1 MFGQKRKMIDALNL
15 SVIADGVAGR
25 HGWPPDRV
33 KSAENEYRRFLY
45 LLMLCPHQTLTP
57 WSDDLDLFWHEHI
70 LHTER
75 YAADCQHLFGRFINH
90 DPTISKRPV
99 GEITAKLQTIWA
111 YHRTFMDIGLAKTTH
126 LGTGQPLHL
135 WPRSG
140 PSYPLKPHALG
151 PPAQAWAAEVA
162 VAATG
167 AAATVAEAAVTNT
180 RTLTV
185 AGARASPR
193 QPTNSRFEP

>member
-15 SVIADGVAGR
+15 SAIADGVAGR

-57 WSDDLDLFWHEHI
+57 WCDDLDLFWHEHI
-70 LHTER
+70 LHTQR
-75 YAADCQHLFGRFINH
+75 YAADCQHLFGHFINH

-111 YHRTFMDIGLAKTTH
+111 YHRTFGHRAGEDDSSWHRPTAASLAAIGTL
-126 LGTGQPLHL
+126 LP
-135 WPRSG
+135 
-140 PSYPLKPHALG
+140 
-151 PPAQAWAAEVA
+151 
-162 VAATG
+162 
-167 AAATVAEAAVTNT
+167 AEAT
-180 RTLTV
+180 RPGS
-185 AGARASPR
+185 AGSGVGCG
-193 QPTNSRFEP
+193 SGCGGHGCGGHGCGGGGH